1 MPLQKTHAK
10 ILPVDPWAARVNDH
24 DRPLARDMKA
34 LLNSVDIDDMMSG
47 IEAISH

>member
-1 MPLQKTHAK
+1 
-10 ILPVDPWAARVNDH
+10 
-24 DRPLARDMKA
+24 LARDMKA